1 MSLLREA
8 FSAAHLAAKP
18 GLPVTGRYQMD
29 DGGAFVFDRSTVKP
43 LLKFDDELEI
53 WVLEPAP
60 GPRGDVIYRNDLGE
74 PMLRATR
81 LGGMTVF
88 TEKRPDGSAAAL
100 DGISA
105 PLRIASLNAGALYN
119 HFYQMS
125 VRARLRGAAYDRVR
139 DGEGRR
145 KLRPRGRWPTRR
157 RWPARRCS
165 TSLPVSTAGPC
176 SATSAMC
183 LSPRGLPDRTS
194 RLKRGVLTITIV
206 PAQGV
211 FGRPSSRRIEQRGR
225 RCWK

>member
-1 MSLLREA
+1 M
-8 FSAAHLAAKP
+8 
-18 GLPVTGRYQMD
+18 
-29 DGGAFVFDRSTVKP
+29 FDRSTVKP

-125 VRARLRGAAYDRVR
+125 VRASRAARHTIGFETAKDA
-139 DGEGRR
+139 E
-145 KLRPRGRWPTRR
+145 
-157 RWPARRCS
+157 AA
-165 TSLPVSTAGPC
+165 TAGPMADAA
-176 SATSAMC
+176 SVASEALLDIATRIDGRAV
-183 LSPRGLPDRTS
+183 LSHVSDVLIAQGARPNVALQ
-194 RLKRGVLTITIV
+194 RGVLTVTIV

-211 FGRPSSRRIEQRGR
+211 FGRPSSLPDRARRRL
-225 RCWK
+225 K